1 MIIIRSIGWYIILI
15 ILFIE
20 VACLD
25 QNTDSFVAITVV
37 VVVDCIAHTIMD
49 ADLVAFI
56 NTILA
61 FHLVAFNLAYLPFDI
76 HIQVVTITSCLGV
89 VVKIHLAFIQ
99 YHFSQVLCSSWNPLY
114 FDIAYSSSHP
124 TMCRID

>member
-1 MIIIRSIGWYIILI
+1 M
-15 ILFIE
+15 
-20 VACLD
+20 D

-61 FHLVAFNLAYLPFDI
+61 SHLVASILTFHLVAFNLAYLPFDI

-99 YHFSQVLCSSWNPLY
+99 YHFSLFLCSS
-114 FDIAYSSSHP
+114 
-124 TMCRID
+124 